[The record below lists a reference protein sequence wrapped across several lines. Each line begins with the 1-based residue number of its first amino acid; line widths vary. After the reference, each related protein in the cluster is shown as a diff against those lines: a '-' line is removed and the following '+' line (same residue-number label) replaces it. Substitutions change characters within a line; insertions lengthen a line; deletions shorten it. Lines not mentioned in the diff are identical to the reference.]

1 MMLIMYL
8 LSVLG
13 AILCALTG
21 VVMVLD
27 GLFSAITRCE
37 HKLVTMLDSAFKVKK
52 AWKKL
57 KDDDKRKNRQ

>member
-8 LSVLG
+8 LSILG

-21 VVMVLD
+21 VVMVLA
-27 GLFSAITRCE
+27 GLFSAIIRCE

>member
-8 LSVLG
+8 LSILG

-21 VVMVLD
+21 VVMVLA
-27 GLFSAITRCE
+27 GLFSAIIRCE

-57 KDDDKRKNRQ
+57 KDDKRKNRQ